1 MSRSQSFYLTRK
13 SLEAIRHYAIASG
26 YITVRNGIE
35 IPNLSAALDAILKQL
50 SDQVP
55 QEDLV
60 K

>member
-26 YITVRNGIE
+26 YVAIRNGIE